1 MRSANVGND
10 DLPLADDESLAGP
23 HHLGGGDLHHPFLVG
38 HVSVASLS

>member
-10 DLPLADDESLAGP
+10 DPPLADAESLAGP
-23 HHLGGGDLHHPFLVG
+23 HHLGGGDLPFLVD